1 MPRYISKI
9 FRIGAPGKTHYNHQY
24 TIIPKFKIAIM
35 KLQNLILIIGLMVLS
50 FMIFSCKTSIKSSS
64 TVTTDT
70 GNYIGL
76 NEEQIINK
84 ISEFRQ
90 QGEAML
96 RDNKFTKK
104 EISLQGENTTPKL
117 KKNWDK
123 ADLYYD
129 GDKLKRIQLYPKK
142 NYGEDTQEFYVQNGN
157 VVFAFLQKGEKHE
170 GRDTGED
177 GIEVYFNNGKIIK
190 TVIRPT
196 GSLDDAALKIY
207 EAVLVAEVQDIFSVI
222 KKTQ

>member
-1 MPRYISKI
+1 MPRYILKI
-9 FRIGAPGKTHYNHQY
+9 SRSGAQGKTHLR
-24 TIIPKFKIAIM
+24 ISKFKSITM
-35 KLQNLILIIGLMVLS
+35 KTKNTILVLGLIS
-50 FMIFSCKTSIKSSS
+50 FCILIFSCKSAVKNSAG
-64 TVTTDT
+64 VTTDT
-70 GNYIGL
+70 GSYIGL

-90 QGEAML
+90 QGEAMI
-96 RDNKFTKK
+96 RDKKFTKK
-104 EISLQGENTTPKL
+104 EIGLQGENTTPML

-123 ADLYYD
+123 ADLYYN
-129 GDKLKRIQLYPKK
+129 GDKLMRIQLYPKK

-157 VVFAFLQKGEKHE
+157 VIFAFLQKGQKHE
-170 GRDTGED
+170 GMDTGED
-177 GIEVYFNNGKIIK
+177 GIEVYFNNGKILK

-207 EAVLVAEVQDIFSVI
+207 EAVLVAEVKDIFEVI

>member
-1 MPRYISKI
+1 MPRHIFKI
-9 FRIGAPGKTHYNHQY
+9 FRTGATERRNSNFL
-24 TIIPKFKIAIM
+24 KFKFLYM
-35 KLQNLILIIGLMVLS
+35 KSKNIILIVGLMMFCVL
-50 FMIFSCKTSIKSSS
+50 IFSCKTSVKSST

-70 GNYIGL
+70 GSYLGL

-90 QGEAML
+90 QGESML

-104 EISLQGENTTPKL
+104 EINLQGENTTPKL
-117 KKNWDK
+117 KKNWEK

-142 NYGEDTQEFYVQNGN
+142 NYGEDTQEFYVQNGT

-170 GRDTGED
+170 GKDTGED
-177 GIEVYFNNGKIIK
+177 GIEVYFNNGKIIR
-190 TVIRPT
+190 TVIRPM
-196 GSLDDAALKIY
+196 GALDDAALKIY
-207 EAVLVAEVQDIFSVI
+207 EAVLVSEVEDIFNVI
-222 KKTQ
+222 KNTK

>member
-1 MPRYISKI
+1 MPRTISEI
-9 FRIGAPGKTHYNHQY
+9 IRFGAPKRRTSIYS
-24 TIIPKFKIAIM
+24 KFKNSVM
-35 KLQNLILIIGLMVLS
+35 KPKNIILLLGIVVFCLL
-50 FMIFSCKTSIKSSS
+50 IFSCKSSVKIS
-64 TVTTDT
+64 TVQTDT
-70 GNYIGL
+70 TNNTGL
-76 NEEQIINK
+76 TDEQIITK
-84 ISEFRQ
+84 IAEFRQ

-129 GDKLKRIQLYPKK
+129 GDKLKRIQLYPRK
-142 NYGEDTQEFYVQNGN
+142 NYGEDTQEFYVQNN
-157 VVFAFLQKGEKHE
+157 TVVFAFLQKGEKHE
-170 GRDTGED
+170 GKDTGED

-196 GSLDDAALKIY
+196 GSLDDEALKIY
-207 EAVLVAEVQDIFSVI
+207 EAVLVAEVKDIFDVI
-222 KKTQ
+222 KNIQ

>member
-1 MPRYISKI
+1 MK
-9 FRIGAPGKTHYNHQY
+9 
-24 TIIPKFKIAIM
+24 PKDF
-35 KLQNLILIIGLMVLS
+35 ILVIGLMIFCL
-50 FMIFSCKTSIKSSS
+50 FIFSCKTSVKTSAG
-64 TVTTDT
+64 VTTDT
-70 GNYIGL
+70 GSYVGL
-76 NEEQIINK
+76 NEEQIVNK

-90 QGEAML
+90 QGESML
-96 RDNKFTKK
+96 RDNKFTKR
-104 EISLQGENTTPKL
+104 EINLQGENTTPKL

-123 ADLYYD
+123 AELYYD

-142 NYGEDTQEFYVQNGN
+142 NFGEDTQEFYVQNGT

-177 GIEVYFNNGKIIK
+177 GIEVYFNNGKIIR

-207 EAVLVAEVQDIFSVI
+207 EAVLVGEVTDIFEVI
-222 KKTQ
+222 KNTK

>member
-1 MPRYISKI
+1 MPRFISKI
-9 FRIGAPGKTHYNHQY
+9 FRPGAPARRNSNFLNFKSLYMKPKN
-24 TIIPKFKIAIM
+24 II
-35 KLQNLILIIGLMVLS
+35 LILGLMLFS
-50 FMIFSCKTSIKSSS
+50 LLLFSCKTSVKTSSG
-64 TVTTDT
+64 VTTDT
-70 GNYIGL
+70 GNYTGL

-90 QGEAML
+90 QGESML

-104 EISLQGENTTPKL
+104 EINLQGENTTPKL

-129 GDKLKRIQLYPKK
+129 GDKLKRIQLYPRK
-142 NYGEDTQEFYVQNGN
+142 NYGEDTQEFYVQNGT

-170 GRDTGED
+170 GKDTGED
-177 GIEVYFNNGKIIK
+177 GIEVYFNNGKILR

-196 GSLDDAALKIY
+196 GSLDEAALKIY
-207 EAVLVAEVQDIFSVI
+207 EAVLVSEVKDIFDVI
-222 KKTQ
+222 QKTQ